1 MQNEE
6 DALNDDYNEEEADE
20 MADEAMESQMS
31 VFDVD
36 RVKRLENEMSKM
48 YHQLDMCRQLLGMK
62 GEVEKIKKIQNF
74 AQKTDKQTSLN
85 AESIQTLS
93 DKVEAHK
100 KKQDKQLESLDAA
113 VRDEEATRVLEH
125 KRIKKVAQEL
135 EKQ

>member
-1 MQNEE
+1 
-6 DALNDDYNEEEADE
+6 
-20 MADEAMESQMS
+20 
-31 VFDVD
+31 
-36 RVKRLENEMSKM
+36 
-48 YHQLDMCRQLLGMK
+48 MCRQLLGMK

-85 AESIQTLS
+85 AESIQALS